1 MLVCH
6 KIRDSLYFLFLIVLL
21 LCVLFLL
28 ADEELGIIIG
38 LPKRFQPKRPRRT
51 LGGGLVLRILTQVSI
66 SMENKSV
73 GHLLFNYLLS
83 GTEMWHV
90 PIKAIPDFINT
101 NVIEQNSLYSMTLL
115 ILFQIFLPEVH
126 LSLHSLKV

>member
-38 LPKRFQPKRPRRT
+38 LPKRFQPQRPGRT
-51 LGGGLVLRILTQVSI
+51 LGGGLVLRILT
-66 SMENKSV
+66 
-73 GHLLFNYLLS
+73 
-83 GTEMWHV
+83 
-90 PIKAIPDFINT
+90 
-101 NVIEQNSLYSMTLL
+101 
-115 ILFQIFLPEVH
+115 
-126 LSLHSLKV
+126 

>member
-38 LPKRFQPKRPRRT
+38 LPKRFQPKRPGRT
-51 LGGGLVLRILTQVSI
+51 LGEGLVLRILT
-66 SMENKSV
+66 
-73 GHLLFNYLLS
+73 
-83 GTEMWHV
+83 
-90 PIKAIPDFINT
+90 
-101 NVIEQNSLYSMTLL
+101 
-115 ILFQIFLPEVH
+115 
-126 LSLHSLKV
+126 